1 MMLGMVFMLEGQRE
15 YGLEFIRKLQYS
27 NGLVQGHNW
36 DLPCIIRG
44 DTGER
49 NSGTDY
55 YQNMMLWA
63 VPASVL
69 GVGLAG
75 LCAPG
80 GYVDA
85 ILQAG
90 RGAKPKDANTSSTI
104 VYSVPLIP

>member
-1 MMLGMVFMLEGQRE
+1 MLGMVFMIEGQRD
-15 YGLEFIRKLQYS
+15 YGLEFLRKLQYS

-63 VPASVL
+63 VPATVL
-69 GVGLAG
+69 GFDLAG

-80 GYVDA
+80 GLVDT
-85 ILQAG
+85 IIRAG
-90 RGAKPKDANTSSTI
+90 AGKTTRLANTSSSV
-104 VYSVPLIP
+104 VYSVPSVS